1 MAELF
6 FEGDLNFENLDAKNK
21 KKREKNDQKKI
32 KILRKQ
38 YKQPSILK
46 TIRIVD
52 VVHQDRIPELNNIVK
67 KNQNWFEYQHF
78 NNNSKK
84 KKIKNNFVGEMYP
97 EADIIE
103 YIN

>member
-52 VVHQDRIPELNNIVK
+52 VVHQDKIPELNKIVKK

-78 NNNSKK
+78 NNHSKK
-84 KKIKNNFVGEMYP
+84 KKDQK
-97 EADIIE
+97 
-103 YIN
+103 